1 VPGKRIVIDH
11 PRTAKERKA
20 LAEFAARTFGGHYD
34 EILQRQVCEIEE
46 APGARPELRRVARIG
61 GEIAAHVGII
71 DRTVRIGRARLRMG
85 GLAGV
90 MTDPAHRHRGL
101 ASACLEDAVDF
112 MRNDG
117 FDVSFLFGIRD
128 FYHRFGYVGCLPT
141 YAMRLRVRD
150 LERLKNPFA
159 IEAPRGRPPARLLD
173 EIVPLYEAASAG
185 TPASVVRDR
194 ACFAYALRS
203 RGLERPKRGGD
214 PSRGLTVFREK
225 RGGRAGKK
233 RVRAY
238 AVLGEGGCL
247 EAGLAPGDDAAAGA
261 VLAWLRDRCVR
272 NLARELVLR
281 GMPPAHPL
289 ACFARRFNHTEER
302 GFSWNGDGMGRVVD
316 ARRFLD
322 AIAPELDARLSAAG
336 IDDECHL
343 HVTLAPGDRAR
354 RRARPVEESLVLGG
368 GHHFAMARR
377 GVRSAKVK
385 CSEGALLQ
393 MALGSLAFGDIPGVS
408 VGGDRAFVRAIFP
421 EAGPGLWPIDH
432 F

>member
-1 VPGKRIVIDH
+1 VPARRIVIDH

-34 EILQRQVCEIEE
+34 EVLQRQVCEIED
-46 APGARPELRRVARIG
+46 APGARPELRRVARVG
-61 GEIAAHVGII
+61 GRIVAHVGII
-71 DRTVRIGRARLRMG
+71 DLTVRIGRARLRMG

-90 MTDPAHRHRGL
+90 MTDPEHRGRGL
-101 ASACLEDAVDF
+101 ASACMRDAVDF
-112 MRNDG
+112 MRREG

-150 LERLKNPFA
+150 LDRLKNPFA
-159 IEAPRGRPPARLLD
+159 VEAPRGRPPARLLD
-173 EIVPLYEAASAG
+173 ELVPLYEAAAAG
-185 TPASVVRDR
+185 TPGAFVRDR

-203 RGLERPKRGGD
+203 CGLERPKRGD
-214 PSRGLTVFREK
+214 LSRGLVIFREK
-225 RGGRAGKK
+225 RAGRSAGR

-238 AVLGEGGCL
+238 VVMRDGGCV
-247 EAGLAPGDDAAAGA
+247 EAGLAPGDDTAAGA
-261 VLAWLRDRCVR
+261 VLAWLRDRCVER
-272 NLARELVLR
+272 LERDLVLG

-302 GFSWNGDGMGRVVD
+302 GFSWNGGGMGRVID
-316 ARRFLD
+316 ARRFLG
-322 AIAPELDARLSAAG
+322 AIAPELEARLSAAG
-336 IDDECHL
+336 IDDECRL
-343 HVTLAPGDRAR
+343 HVTLAPGGGAKR
-354 RRARPVEESLVLGG
+354 RGRRVEHSLVLGG

-377 GVRSAKVK
+377 GMRSAKVK
-385 CSEGALLQ
+385 CSQGALLQ
-393 MALGSLAFGDIPGVS
+393 MALGSLAFGDIPGVK
-408 VGGDRAFVRAIFP
+408 VGGDRALVRAIFP